1 MEKNMPESELA
12 LNQTKSSRFWI
23 GSMLAGAVCFGAVLG
38 GGVVALSA
46 ANSATADTQ
55 LSREETLKQL
65 DIFADVLARV
75 SSEYVVRPKED
86 KLINSAINGMLAS
99 LDPHSSYMTS
109 RDFTNM
115 QQSTKGEYGGLG
127 LEVTSDQ
134 GAVKI
139 IAPMDGSPGA
149 RAGIK
154 AGDRIIAIDGV
165 TILGLPLDE
174 AVAKMKGKPGTTID
188 VTVAREGEDPK
199 IIKITREII
208 VLRPV
213 THRIEGDVGYI
224 RLSTFVN
231 ENATAELNRALDSIE
246 RQLGSRLKGI
256 ILDLRNNGGGLL
268 DQAVGVTDIFMDR
281 GEIVST
287 RGRNPD
293 QIERYYGKPGERF
306 KGVPLAILT
315 NEGTASASEIVAGA
329 LQDRNRA
336 VVIGTNSFGKGS
348 VQTVIPLGAGKDGAL
363 RLTTA
368 RYYTPSGRSIQGAGI
383 EPDIEI
389 ASRRYTAEDIEKQKA
404 FFKGEEDLPHALDNG
419 TGAKRKAPH
428 MPKDMPPA
436 DWKEGED
443 YQLKRAVAL
452 VMAGLPKDGAIV
464 NAQAAAPKT
473 AAIAPAKAPET
484 AATPKAN

>member
-1 MEKNMPESELA
+1 MTKNNPA
-12 LNQTKSSRFWI
+12 QTPSKVSQFWI
-23 GSMLAGAVCFGAVLG
+23 GPMLAGAVCFGAVLG

-46 ANSATADTQ
+46 ANNQSPDTQ
-55 LSREETLKQL
+55 LTREETLKQL

-75 SSEYVVRPKED
+75 SSEYVVRPKVD
-86 KLINSAINGMLAS
+86 KLISAAIDGMLSS
-99 LDPHSSYMTS
+99 LDPHSSYMS
-109 RDFTNM
+109 ARDFTNM

-134 GAVKI
+134 GAVKV

-149 RAGIK
+149 RAGIM
-154 AGDRIIAIDGV
+154 AGDRIIAIDGT
-165 TILGLPLDE
+165 TIIGLPLDE
-174 AVAKMKGKPGTTID
+174 AVAKMKGRPGTTIEI
-188 VTVAREGEDPK
+188 TLAREGEDPK
-199 IIKITREII
+199 LIKITREII

-213 THRIEGDVGYI
+213 THRMEGDVAYI

-231 ENATAELNRALDSIE
+231 ENATAELNRALDSIQ
-246 RQLGSRLKGI
+246 RQSGGKLKGI

-293 QIERYYGKPGERF
+293 QIVRYYGKAGERF
-306 KGVPLAILT
+306 AGVPLAILT

-329 LQDRNRA
+329 LQDRKRA
-336 VVIGTNSFGKGS
+336 IVIGTTSFGKGS
-348 VQTVIPLGAGKDGAL
+348 VQTVIPLGAGKEGAL

-368 RYYTPSGRSIQGAGI
+368 RYFTPAGRSIQGAGI
-383 EPDIEI
+383 VPDIEI
-389 ASRRYTAEDIEKQKA
+389 ASRRYTPEDIEKQKA

-419 TGAKRKAPH
+419 TGAKRPPPH

-443 YQLKRAVAL
+443 YQLKKAIAL
-452 VMAGLPKDGAIV
+452 VAAGFPKEGV
-464 NAQAAAPKT
+464 TLNASNSDAPKT
-473 AAIAPAKAPET
+473 AAIAPTKAPEK
-484 AATPKAN
+484 AASPKAN